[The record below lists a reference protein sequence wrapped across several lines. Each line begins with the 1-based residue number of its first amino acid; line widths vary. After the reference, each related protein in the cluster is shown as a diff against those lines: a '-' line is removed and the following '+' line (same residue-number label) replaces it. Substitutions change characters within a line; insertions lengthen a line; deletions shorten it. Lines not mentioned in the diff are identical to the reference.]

1 MSAASAL
8 PITLSPAELRR
19 FSHLDVARG
28 LIGVARQWFIISV
41 AITVAT
47 STQSWVVYLVAIV
60 VIATR
65 QHALAV
71 LMHDASHYL
80 LHRNRTVNT
89 IVSNLL
95 LSFPLLISTDR
106 YRRHHLLHHR
116 YLNSDRDP
124 DRDDSIAPASR
135 RALMLLLGKDLIG
148 LSAIRTLT
156 TMSYFSVLG
165 AMFKPSSSAD
175 GLPPLE
181 RRLAI
186 VFFSGVP
193 AIVLVLGAWWQ
204 LLILW
209 IVPMMSVLPPIL
221 RLRALAE
228 HGACASTNQLDSART
243 VDAGVIERMLLA
255 PCNVNYPQEHHL
267 YPSVPFYHLPA
278 LSRLLRE
285 QREFIDHAQLN
296 AGYLIG
302 DPSVLHDVAPLP

>member
-1 MSAASAL
+1 LIISAA
-8 PITLSPAELRR
+8 IT
-19 FSHLDVARG
+19 
-28 LIGVARQWFIISV
+28 I
-41 AITVAT
+41 AT
-47 STQSWVVYLVAIV
+47 LTHSWLVYLVAGV

-80 LHRNRTVNT
+80 LHRNRTVNNV
-89 IVSNLL
+89 VSNLL

-124 DRDDSIAPASR
+124 DRDDSIAPQSR
-135 RALMLLLGKDLIG
+135 RALLLLLAKDLVG

-156 TMSYFSVLG
+156 TMSYFSVLS
-165 AMFKPSSSAD
+165 AMLKPPSSAD

-186 VFFSGVP
+186 VFFSSVA
-193 AIVLVLGAWWQ
+193 AIVLAIGIWWQ

-228 HGACASTNQLDSART
+228 HGACSSSNQLDSART
-243 VDAGVIERMLLA
+243 VDAKLIERMLFA
-255 PCNVNYPQEHHL
+255 PCNVNYHLEHHL
-267 YPSVPFYHLPA
+267 YPSVPYYRLPA
-278 LSRLLRE
+278 LSRRLRE
-285 QREFIDHAQLN
+285 QPKFIDHAQIN
-296 AGYLIG
+296 AGYLVG
-302 DPSVLHDVAPLP
+302 DPSVLHDIAPMP